1 MHPRLS
7 APKCPIISMKIPSVS
22 NLHCYCGRKRLTRL
36 FALFLALA
44 VATPVL
50 LAEDGDH
57 DNDRDQ
63 GRFVDPIVG
72 SWIVHVTV
80 TSPEGVPPFDNL
92 TAFFADG
99 TTLSSDP
106 VEGTGYGVWKRV
118 APRTYSSKFLTIVP
132 PNFGNVPA
140 GSIDTLIGGP
150 IRLNLQGDELRGP
163 FHGFQTDPSGKVIAQ
178 FEGTAVLDRISFTS
192 NP

>member
-1 MHPRLS
+1 MVTKSQNLS
-7 APKCPIISMKIPSVS
+7 IRQISGVIPAMNTQIS
-22 NLHCYCGRKRLTRL
+22 NVGGGKYLIRL
-36 FALFLALA
+36 FALLLAFA
-44 VATPVL
+44 VPASVL

-57 DNDRDQ
+57 DNDRDH

-99 TTLSSDP
+99 TTLSSEP

-118 APRTYSSKFLTIVP
+118 ALRTYSSKFLTIVP

-150 IRLNLQGDELRGP
+150 ILLNAQGDELEGP
-163 FHGFQTDPSGKVIAQ
+163 IPRIP
-178 FEGTAVLDRISFTS
+178 DRSKWKGNCS
-192 NP
+192 V